1 MFILTE
7 ASYRLACVSR
17 VLHASAA
24 TNRQEARRSGPLLA
38 VRGVAPEDDHAS
50 KRSKAFTP
58 GEEPSSATADSSV
71 TLARGIADAPASSS
85 EVQMSVRT
93 TMLQLPGKV
102 GAAKQSHDFRQ
113 GGDACFDCA
122 WLLQH

>member
-1 MFILTE
+1 MCE
-7 ASYRLACVSR
+7 QG
-17 VLHASAA
+17 AA
-24 TNRQEARRSGPLLA
+24 RFSGYKSPGSQAKRSPSGSQ
-38 VRGVAPEDDHAS
+38 GVAPEDDHAS